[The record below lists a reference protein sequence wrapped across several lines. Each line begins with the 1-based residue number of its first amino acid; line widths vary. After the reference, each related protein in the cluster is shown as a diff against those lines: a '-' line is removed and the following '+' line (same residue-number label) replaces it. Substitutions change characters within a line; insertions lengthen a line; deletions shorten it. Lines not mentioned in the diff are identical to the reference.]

1 MALLGKLTVREQPI
15 GGEVAPVVLPTGA
28 PVNGR
33 REITLLIHGYNNS
46 QVEAD
51 GYFASFSDHLAQISS
66 STSASIFGF
75 YWPGDTHLKVI
86 SALSYP
92 VELGPAK
99 DSAQRLFDFLQGL
112 SGPGGTPIMVRL
124 VAHSL
129 GCRLALELLRRF
141 AVSLKATQV
150 VFASVSLMAAAVPV
164 GRHGH
169 PEVWSIPGARMNYA
183 HGDYWPGKESSAAV
197 VAFMGGPV
205 HLLPGVNSI
214 PVNQTLTSEDI
225 PGRNLPPAGSI
236 IETGIFG

>member
-1 MALLGKLTVREQPI
+1 
-15 GGEVAPVVLPTGA
+15 
-28 PVNGR
+28 
-33 REITLLIHGYNNS
+33 
-46 QVEAD
+46 
-51 GYFASFSDHLAQISS
+51 
-66 STSASIFGF
+66 
-75 YWPGDTHLKVI
+75 VI

-164 GRHGH
+164 GKADESGEFGPVIQALRTQVLYSTDDRVLQLAFPIGETAALDGLFPQAVGRHGH